1 MFFCEEKVLDN
12 IESSMSLVV
21 VPNRDDEWRTSG
33 YITIDDM
40 MIFDNYQ
47 GIIMWLENNAHG
59 KEWMIT
65 IW

>member
-47 GIIMWLENNAHG
+47 VIIMWLENNAHG

>member
-40 MIFDNYQ
+40 MIYLT
-47 GIIMWLENNAHG
+47 IIMS
-59 KEWMIT
+59 
-65 IW
+65 